1 MKTMKVLVTM
11 DVQATSDS
19 QAEMKVHALLL
30 GVHTAMPKELV
41 SFTVVG
47 VDDSSEEEAAFLAG
61 LGL

>member
-1 MKTMKVLVTM
+1 M